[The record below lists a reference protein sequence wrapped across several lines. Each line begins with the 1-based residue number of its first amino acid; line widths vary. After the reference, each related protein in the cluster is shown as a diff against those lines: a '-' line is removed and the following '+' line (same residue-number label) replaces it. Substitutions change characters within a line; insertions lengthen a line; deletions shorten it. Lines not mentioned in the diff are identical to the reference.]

1 MSVRDALLAL
11 LDRRP
16 AYGYELKAD
25 FEAATGDGWALNIG
39 QVYSTLQRC
48 ERDELATAEDEADDQ
63 GRRLWTIS
71 AGGREAVASWL
82 AEPAPSVQASRDE
95 FSLKVLMAI
104 EAHPERLDDIIRD
117 QRNATMG
124 ELQALTREKAAV
136 DESDLARQLH
146 LDRSVLLVEA
156 QVRWLD
162 MVEARLEARIEAHP
176 ATDPDAAG
184 KATS

>member
-1 MSVRDALLAL
+1 VSVRDALLAL

-25 FEAATGDGWALNIG
+25 FEAATGDGWPLNIG

-48 ERDELATAEDEADDQ
+48 ERDDLATAQDEADDQ

-71 AGGREAVASWL
+71 AEGREAVASWL
-82 AEPAPSVQASRDE
+82 ETPAAPVEASRDA

-104 EAHPERLDDIIRD
+104 EARPDQVDDLIRD
-117 QRNATMG
+117 QRNATMS
-124 ELQALTREKAAV
+124 ELQALTREKASVA
-136 DESDLARQLH
+136 DGDLARQLH

-162 MVEARLEARIEAHP
+162 MVEARIDAH
-176 ATDPDAAG
+176 G

>member
-25 FEAATGDGWALNIG
+25 FEAATGDGWPLNIG

-48 ERDELATAEDEADDQ
+48 ERDDLATAQDEADDQ

-71 AGGREAVASWL
+71 AEGREAVASWL
-82 AEPAPSVQASRDE
+82 ETPAAPVEASRDA

-104 EAHPERLDDIIRD
+104 EARPDQVDDLIRD
-117 QRNATMG
+117 QRNATMS
-124 ELQALTREKAAV
+124 ELQALTREKASVA
-136 DESDLARQLH
+136 DGDLARQLH

-162 MVEARLEARIEAHP
+162 MVEARIDAH
-176 ATDPDAAG
+176 G
-184 KATS
+184 LSLIHI

>member
-1 MSVRDALLAL
+1 VSVRDALLAL

-25 FEAATGDGWALNIG
+25 FEAATGDGWPLNIG

-48 ERDELATAEDEADDQ
+48 ERDDLATAQDEADDQ

-71 AGGREAVASWL
+71 AEGREAVASWL
-82 AEPAPSVQASRDE
+82 ETPAAPVEASRDA

-104 EAHPERLDDIIRD
+104 EARPDQVDDLIRD
-117 QRNATMG
+117 QRNATMS
-124 ELQALTREKAAV
+124 ELQALTREKTTVA
-136 DESDLARQLH
+136 DGDLARQLH

-162 MVEARLEARIEAHP
+162 MVEARIDTH
-176 ATDPDAAG
+176 G
-184 KATS
+184 KANS

>member
-1 MSVRDALLAL
+1 VSVRDALLAL

-25 FEAATGDGWALNIG
+25 FEAATGDGWPLNIG

-48 ERDELATAEDEADDQ
+48 ERDDLATAQDEADDQ

-71 AGGREAVASWL
+71 AEGREAVASWL
-82 AEPAPSVQASRDE
+82 ETPAAPIEASRDA

-104 EAHPERLDDIIRD
+104 EARPDQVDDLIRD
-117 QRNATMG
+117 QRNATMS
-124 ELQALTREKAAV
+124 ELQALTRDKATVA
-136 DESDLARQLH
+136 DGDLARQLH

-162 MVEARLEARIEAHP
+162 MVEARIDTH
-176 ATDPDAAG
+176 G
-184 KATS
+184 KANS